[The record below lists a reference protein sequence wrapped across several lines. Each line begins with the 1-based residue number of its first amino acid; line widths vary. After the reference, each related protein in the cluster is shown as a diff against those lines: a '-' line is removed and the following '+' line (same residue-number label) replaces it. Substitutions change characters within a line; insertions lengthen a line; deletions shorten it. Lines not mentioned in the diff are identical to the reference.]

1 MMLVE
6 VVDRKGERT
15 AFTAEP
21 GQRLL
26 HAGLMKGI
34 GLPHECG
41 TGTCGNC
48 KASVVTGM
56 VSNLWPQAPGTKVCR
71 RSGEV
76 LLCQTAA
83 TSPLQVKLSSAFLAP
98 CQPPC
103 ATRSGRLTLKRMLTP
118 DVGLFDVSLNEFPI
132 KYQPGQFVLLSIPG
146 VEGPRAYSM
155 ISHEPNEARLNLLIR
170 RSQDG
175 MFTSRIFEGE
185 CDEDVEVF
193 GPLGRATFTTSE
205 QRPFIA
211 VAGGSGIAGIMAI
224 IRHALA
230 DGHFDGY
237 PSHLFFG
244 LRHPDAS
251 YLLDELSEFVERS
264 SGKLQVTVAF
274 SDALSAESVTSRYP
288 ALGFSF
294 GPVHEVARDYVRG
307 VVKASDVQ
315 KPLFFVGG
323 PPPMVDATMRALI
336 TECKISPT
344 EIRYDRFG

>member
-6 VVDRKGERT
+6 VVDRKGERA

-26 HAGLMKGI
+26 HTGLMTGI

-48 KASVVTGM
+48 KASIVTGT

-83 TSPLQVKLSSAFLAP
+83 TSPLQVKLNSAFLAP
-98 CQPPC
+98 YQPPC
-103 ATRSGRLTLKRMLTP
+103 AIRSGRLTLKRLLTP
-118 DVGLFDVSLNEFPI
+118 DVGLFDVSLNEPM
-132 KYQPGQFVLLSIPG
+132 KYRPGQFVLLSIPG

-155 ISHEPNEARLNLLIR
+155 ISHEPEEPRLSLLIR
-170 RSQDG
+170 RSQG
-175 MFTSRIFEGE
+175 GVLTSQIFKGE

-193 GPLGRATFTTSE
+193 GPLGRATFTTAE

-211 VAGGSGIAGIMAI
+211 VAGGSGIAGMMSI

-230 DGHFDGY
+230 DGHFERH

-251 YLLDELSEFVERS
+251 YLLNELSEFVEKS
-264 SGKLQVTVAF
+264 SRKLQVTVVF
-274 SDALSAESVTSRYP
+274 SDAMSSEPVAAQYP
-288 ALGFSF
+288 LLRFSF
-294 GPVHEVARDYVRG
+294 GPVHEIARDHVRG
-307 VVKASDVQ
+307 AAKANDAQQPV
-315 KPLFFVGG
+315 FFVGG

>member
-1 MMLVE
+1 MMLVD
-6 VVDRKGERT
+6 VVDRKGERA
-15 AFTAEP
+15 AFTVEP
-21 GQRLL
+21 GERLL

-48 KASVVTGM
+48 KASIVTGT
-56 VSNLWPQAPGTKVCR
+56 VTNLWPQAPGTKVCR

-83 TSPLQVKLSSAFLAP
+83 TSALQVKLNSAFFAP

-103 ATRSGRLTLKRMLTP
+103 AIRTGRLALKRMLTP
-118 DVGLFDVSLNEFPI
+118 DVGLFDVSLNEPM

-155 ISHEPNEARLNLLIR
+155 ISHEPEEPRLSLLIR
-170 RSQDG
+170 RSQEG
-175 MFTSRIFEGE
+175 MFTSQIFKGE

-193 GPLGRATFTTSE
+193 GPLGRATFATAE
-205 QRPFIA
+205 RRPFVA
-211 VAGGSGIAGIMAI
+211 VAGGSGIAGMMAI

-230 DGHFDGY
+230 DDHFGQY

-251 YLLDELSEFVERS
+251 YLLDELSGFVEKS
-264 SGKLQVTVAF
+264 SGKLQVTIAF
-274 SDALSAESVTSRYP
+274 SDAQNAEPIAARYP
-288 ALGFSF
+288 LLRFSF
-294 GPVHEVARDYVRG
+294 GPVHEIARDHVRDTA
-307 VVKASDVQ
+307 KASDAQ

>member
-6 VVDRKGERT
+6 VIDRKGEQA
-15 AFTAEP
+15 AFTVEP
-21 GQRLL
+21 DQRVL

-48 KASVVTGM
+48 KATIVTGT
-56 VSNLWPQAPGTKVCR
+56 VSNLWPQAPGAKVCR

-83 TSPLQVKLSSAFLAP
+83 TSSLQVKLSSAFLAP
-98 CQPPC
+98 YQPPC
-103 ATRSGRLTLKRMLTP
+103 AIRRGRLTIKRMLTP
-118 DVGLFDVSLNEFPI
+118 DVGLFDVTLDEPI
-132 KYQPGQFVLLSIPG
+132 KYQPGQFVLLSLPG
-146 VEGPRAYSM
+146 IEGPRAYSM
-155 ISHEPNEARLNLLIR
+155 ISHEPDEARLSLLIR
-170 RSQDG
+170 RGQDG
-175 MFTSRIFEGE
+175 KFTSHIFSGQ

-193 GPLGRATFTTSE
+193 GPLGRATFTTGE

-211 VAGGSGIAGIMAI
+211 IAGGSGIAGMLAI

-230 DGHFDGY
+230 GDHFAQH

-251 YLLDELSEFVERS
+251 YLLDELSEFVETS
-264 SGKLQVTVAF
+264 SGQLQVTVAF
-274 SDALSAESVTSRYP
+274 SDVTSAEAMAARYP
-288 ALGFSF
+288 SLQFAF
-294 GPVHEVARDYVRG
+294 GLVHEIAGDHVRAAM
-307 VVKASDVQ
+307 KADGEQ

-323 PPPMVDATMRALI
+323 PPPMVDATMRTLI
-336 TECKISPT
+336 TQCKISPT

>member
-6 VVDRKGERT
+6 VTDRKGERV

-26 HAGLMKGI
+26 HAGLMRGI
-34 GLPHECG
+34 GLPHECA
-41 TGTCGNC
+41 TGTCGSC
-48 KASVVTGM
+48 KASIMTGR
-56 VSNLWPQAPGTKVCR
+56 VSSLWPQAPGARVCR

-83 TSPLQVKLSSAFLAP
+83 TSALQVKLSSSFLAP
-98 CQPPC
+98 CEPPC
-103 ATRSGRLTLKRMLTP
+103 GIKNGRLTLKRLLTP
-118 DVGLFDVSLNEFPI
+118 DVGLFDVSLSEPM
-132 KYQPGQFVLLSIPG
+132 KYRPGQFVLLSIPG
-146 VEGPRAYSM
+146 LEGPRAYSM
-155 ISHEPNEARLNLLIR
+155 ISHEPEEPRLSLLIR

-175 MFTSRIFEGE
+175 KFTSQIFTGE
-185 CDEDVEVF
+185 CNEDVEIF
-193 GPLGRATFTTSE
+193 GPLGRATFTTAE

-211 VAGGSGIAGIMAI
+211 VAGGSGIAGMIAI

-230 DGHFDGY
+230 AGHFEQY

-251 YLLDELSEFVERS
+251 YLLAELSEFIEQS
-264 SGKLQVTVAF
+264 GGKLQVTVAF
-274 SDALSAESVTSRYP
+274 SDASDVESVAARYP
-288 ALGFSF
+288 LLRFSF
-294 GPVHEVARDYVRG
+294 GPVHEIARDHIRG
-307 VVKASDVQ
+307 AAKTNGAQ
-315 KPLFFVGG
+315 QPLFFVGG

>member
-6 VVDRKGERT
+6 VVDRKGERV
-15 AFTAEP
+15 AFTVEP
-21 GQRLL
+21 DQRLL

-48 KASVVTGM
+48 KASIITGT
-56 VSNLWPQAPGTKVCR
+56 VDNLWPQAPGAKVCR

-83 TSPLQVKLSSAFLAP
+83 TSALQVKLSSAFLAP

-103 ATRSGRLTLKRMLTP
+103 AIRSGRLTLNRMLTS
-118 DVGLFDVSLNEFPI
+118 DVGLFDVFLDEPMS
-132 KYQPGQFVLLSIPG
+132 YQPGQFVLLSIPG

-155 ISHEPNEARLNLLIR
+155 ISHEPAESRLRLLIR
-170 RSQDG
+170 RNQQG
-175 MFTSRIFEGE
+175 MFTPYIFEGD
-185 CDEDVEVF
+185 CDEEVEVF
-193 GPLGRATFTTSE
+193 GPLGRATFTASE

-211 VAGGSGIAGIMAI
+211 VAGGSGIAGMLAI

-230 DGHFDGY
+230 AGHFERH

-244 LRHPDAS
+244 LRHPDTS
-251 YLLDELSEFVERS
+251 YLLDDLSKFVEQS
-264 SGKLQVTVAF
+264 DGKFQASVAF
-274 SDALSAESVTSRYP
+274 SDVSNAESVVAQYP
-288 ALGFSF
+288 LLQFAF
-294 GPVHEVARDYVRG
+294 GPVHEVARAHVRNVG
-307 VVKASDVQ
+307 TAGTQ

-336 TECKISPT
+336 TECKVSPT

>member
-15 AFTAEP
+15 AFAAEP
-21 GQRLL
+21 GQRIL

-48 KASVVTGM
+48 KASIVTGT
-56 VSNLWPQAPGTKVCR
+56 VSNLWPQAPGARVCR

-83 TSPLQVKLSSAFLAP
+83 TSPLQVKLGSAFLSP

-103 ATRSGRLTLKRMLTP
+103 AIRSGRLTLKRMLTP
-118 DVGLFDVSLNEFPI
+118 DVGLFDVSLNEPMT
-132 KYQPGQFVLLSIPG
+132 YQPGQFVLLSIPG

-155 ISHEPNEARLNLLIR
+155 ISHEPKEPRLSLLIR

-175 MFTSRIFEGE
+175 RFTSQIFKNE
-185 CDEDVEVF
+185 CDEAVEVF
-193 GPLGRATFTTSE
+193 GPLGRATFATSE
-205 QRPFIA
+205 QRSFIA
-211 VAGGSGIAGIMAI
+211 VAGGSGIAGMIAI

-230 DGHFDGY
+230 EGHFDQH

-251 YLLDELSEFVERS
+251 YLLDELSTFVEMA

-274 SDALSAESVTSRYP
+274 SDALNAESVAARYP
-288 ALGFSF
+288 LLRFSF
-294 GPVHEVARDYVRG
+294 GPVHEIARDHIRG
-307 VVKASDVQ
+307 VAKTNGAQ
-315 KPLFFVGG
+315 QPLFFVGG

>member
-6 VVDRKGERT
+6 VVDRKGERA
-15 AFTAEP
+15 AFAVEP
-21 GQRLL
+21 GQRIL

-48 KASVVTGM
+48 KASVMTGT
-56 VSNLWPQAPGTKVCR
+56 VSNLWPQAPGARVCR

-83 TSPLQVKLSSAFLAP
+83 TSALQVKLNSAFFAP
-98 CQPPC
+98 YQPPC
-103 ATRSGRLTLKRMLTP
+103 AIRTGRLTLKRLLTSE
-118 DVGLFDVSLNEFPI
+118 VGLFDVTLDEPM
-132 KYQPGQFVLLSIPG
+132 KYLPGQFVLLSLPG
-146 VEGPRAYSM
+146 IEGPRAYSM
-155 ISHEPNEARLNLLIR
+155 ISHEPDEARLSLLIR

-175 MFTSRIFEGE
+175 QFTSRIFEGQ
-185 CDEDVEVF
+185 CDERVEVF
-193 GPLGRATFTTSE
+193 GPLGRATFTTAE
-205 QRPFIA
+205 QRPFVAI
-211 VAGGSGIAGIMAI
+211 AGGSGIAGMMAI

-230 DGHFDGY
+230 GHHFAQY
-237 PSHLFFG
+237 PSHLYFG

-251 YLLDELSEFVERS
+251 YLLDELSEFVEQS

-274 SDALSAESVTSRYP
+274 SDVTSAEAIAARYP
-288 ALGFSF
+288 LLRFSF
-294 GPVHEVARDYVRG
+294 GPVHEIARDHVRG
-307 VVKASDVQ
+307 AVEADGAQ

-336 TECKISPT
+336 TQCKISPT